1 MGFGADADGVAAFS
15 VSPSLLGD
23 LGSVYVA
30 DWVGEVVTLGT
41 AISAF
46 GCSLACAV
54 GATRILYALCRDG
67 VGPPSIAALD
77 RQRGTP
83 YRAAQVLIPAMAVI
97 VLVDWVVF
105 DAVPFDVFLWSAT
118 IGTLILIVA
127 YLVTV
132 VGATR
137 YLFFSGRRLVP
148 AWEVVVPL
156 GAMVVLGYTLWRNV
170 WPYPEEGA
178 ARWLP
183 VVCAVWL
190 LVGVAIVLARPAAS
204 RRAGE
209 LLTRS
214 EGLAS
219 DDAAG
224 KRARRP

>member
-1 MGFGADADGVAAFS
+1 MGFGTDADGVAAFS

-23 LGSVYVA
+23 LGSLYVA

-54 GATRILYALCRDG
+54 AATRVLYALCRDG
-67 VGPPSIAALD
+67 MGPAPVAALD
-77 RQRGTP
+77 PQRGTP
-83 YRAAQVLIPAMAVI
+83 YRAAQVLIPVMAVI
-97 VLVDWVVF
+97 VLVDWVLF
-105 DAVPFDVFLWSAT
+105 DAVPFDVFIWSAT
-118 IGTLILIVA
+118 IGTLILIAA

-148 AWEVVVPL
+148 AWEVVIPL
-156 GAMVVLGYTLWRNV
+156 AAIVVLGYTLWRNV
-170 WPYPEEGA
+170 WPYPEAGA
-178 ARWLP
+178 AQWFVP
-183 VVCAVWL
+183 VSVLWV
-190 LVGVAIVLARPAAS
+190 LVGVAVVLARPAAS

-209 LLTRS
+209 LLTQS
-214 EGLAS
+214 EGLAAG
-219 DDAAG
+219 DQAG